1 MQLIARTHMI
11 ESETENQIKNEN
23 QQKIEVQIHLIIKT
37 KTVVDGRQRMLNII
51 PKGDKK
57 VLLQTKRR

>member
-1 MQLIARTHMI
+1 MQLIARNHRI

>member
-23 QQKIEVQIHLIIKT
+23 QQKTEVQIHLIIKT

>member
-11 ESETENQIKNEN
+11 ESETENPIKNEN
-23 QQKIEVQIHLIIKT
+23 HQIIEVQIHLIIKT
-37 KTVVDGRQRMLNII
+37 KTVVDGKQRMLNII

-57 VLLQTKRR
+57 VFLQTKRR

>member
-1 MQLIARTHMI
+1 MQLIARTHRI